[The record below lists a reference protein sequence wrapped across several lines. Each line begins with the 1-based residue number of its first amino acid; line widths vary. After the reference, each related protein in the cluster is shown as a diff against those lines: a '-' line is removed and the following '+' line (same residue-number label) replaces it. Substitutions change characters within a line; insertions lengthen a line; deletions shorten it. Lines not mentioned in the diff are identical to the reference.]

1 MATILLRCPSTG
13 KYLSTGIE
21 AEPET
26 FWALP
31 DLAAPVRCLH
41 CRSVHDF
48 AKRQALLVDP
58 NRWSEHP
65 KVEDCLIKATEC
77 AESAASARPRNRTFY
92 LRLEQQWLKLA
103 KEFER
108 LARADGRPAVE
119 PPSLH

>member
-31 DLAAPVRCLH
+31 DLAAPVRCPH

-77 AESAASARPRNRTFY
+77 VGGGPSARDVRVDALGVVGREHRLLGLHHRCHGATLGRGPR
-92 LRLEQQWLKLA
+92 A
-103 KEFER
+103 HI
-108 LARADGRPAVE
+108 G
-119 PPSLH
+119 